1 MRKLLFAIFVL
12 CLSITGGAAAQE
24 TKPERLWLNV
34 PFESINIRAKPTTE
48 AESVAGAFKGER
60 LEAIGRNADGTWFEV
75 SRPFRHKS
83 IGWVNRKFVKYKFD
97 PSRLPLTDSTT
108 GVIGAEPIADIGL
121 AVTTQVEVLL
131 RRIPTGN
138 GAKIGIVPFNATVP
152 VIGRNIDGTWLR
164 VNYLGTTG
172 WIAGFNAVSS
182 NDLLAAPVASD
193 VPPPAIDVV
202 IIPPEIQLA
211 QLNRLRDYINQYRAF
226 SDGLATFW
234 EMVSK
239 GEIMPCNPPPFIAEF
254 QVSQKDLR
262 ELPELGR
269 YAPRAN
275 TGIQYVN
282 KSLEFLSHC
291 GVFTPEDLSSAKAA
305 AINARVIF
313 DATLDR
319 LDDLEKNVIK

>member
-1 MRKLLFAIFVL
+1 MRKLFFAIFIL
-12 CLSITGGAAAQE
+12 CLSITGSASAQE

-34 PFESINIRAKPTTE
+34 PFESINIRAKPTKE
-48 AESVAGAFKGER
+48 AASVSGAFKGER

-75 SRPFRHKS
+75 SRPYRHKS
-83 IGWVNRKFVKYKFD
+83 IGWVNRQYVKYKFD
-97 PSRLPLTDSTT
+97 PSKLPLTDATT
-108 GVIGAEPIADIGL
+108 GVSGSEPIEDIGL

-131 RRIPTGN
+131 RKVPIGN
-138 GAKIGIVPFNATVP
+138 GAKIGIVPFNTTVP

-182 NDLLAAPVASD
+182 NNLLLAPVASD

-211 QLNRLRDYINQYRAF
+211 QLNRLRDYITQYRTFA
-226 SDGLATFW
+226 DGLATFW
-234 EMVSK
+234 DMVEK
-239 GEIMPCNPPPFIAEF
+239 GEIMPCNPPPFITEYK
-254 QVSQKDLR
+254 VSQTDLR

-275 TGIQYVN
+275 TAIQYVN
-282 KSLEFLSHC
+282 KSLEALTHC
-291 GVFTPEDLSSAKAA
+291 GIFTPADLSSAKAA

-313 DATLDR
+313 DATLEN
-319 LDDLEKNVIK
+319 LDDLEKNVIH